1 MAIEGCETVQEDAV
15 AEFEGDKPDLTDE
28 ATAAEP
34 LNRRLFFFKTVLGAA
49 TIATAASV
57 VTSAPAEAQYLRRG
71 TDNDP
76 YDPRGGGRLR
86 PVRRRVT
93 DNDPYDAEGRGRGH
107 RRVYRRRVTDNDP
120 YDARGRGRGY

>member
-1 MAIEGCETVQEDAV
+1 M
-15 AEFEGDKPDLTDE
+15 AEFESGKPDLTDD

-49 TIATAASV
+49 TIAATASV
-57 VTSAPAEAQYLRRG
+57 VTSAPAEAQYMLRRG